1 MYLLRSIR
9 QEKFNWGGREFL
21 SRIKD
26 PVSGISHLIG
36 AVLSVAGLVLLIVFS
51 ALYGEGAWDVVSFTV
66 FGVGL
71 VLLYTFSSLYHMLNL
86 GEKGTRVFKK
96 FDHMMIYVL
105 IAASYTPICLGP
117 LRGPWGWS
125 IFGVVWG
132 LAVIGIILTAVWIK
146 APRWLTTS
154 IYIGMGWL
162 VIIMA
167 YPLVN
172 TFIELEALF
181 SLLWLL
187 IGGIFYTI
195 GGVIYGLKKFPFTTK
210 KFGFH
215 EIFHIFVM
223 LGSFCQFW
231 FVFKYL
237 LYI

>member
-1 MYLLRSIR
+1 M
-9 QEKFNWGGREFL
+9 
-21 SRIKD
+21 
-26 PVSGISHLIG
+26 
-36 AVLSVAGLVLLIVFS
+36 AGLVLLIVYS
-51 ALYGEGAWDVVSFTV
+51 SIYGEKAWDIVSFII

-71 VLLYTFSSLYHMLNL
+71 VLLYTFSSLYHLLNL
-86 GEKGTRVFKK
+86 GETGTRVFKK
-96 FDHMMIYVL
+96 FDHIMIYIL
-105 IAASYTPICLGP
+105 IAATYTPICLGP
-117 LRGPWGWS
+117 IRGPWGWS

-132 LAVIGIILTAVWIK
+132 LAVLGTILSAVWIK

-154 IYIGMGWL
+154 IYIAMGWL

-167 YPLVN
+167 YPLLK
-172 TFIELEALF
+172 TFNALP

-195 GGVIYGLKKFPFTTK
+195 GGVIYGIKKAPFTTK
-210 KFGFH
+210 NFGFH

>member
-1 MYLLRSIR
+1 M
-9 QEKFNWGGREFL
+9 GGREFL

-210 KFGFH
+210 NFGFH